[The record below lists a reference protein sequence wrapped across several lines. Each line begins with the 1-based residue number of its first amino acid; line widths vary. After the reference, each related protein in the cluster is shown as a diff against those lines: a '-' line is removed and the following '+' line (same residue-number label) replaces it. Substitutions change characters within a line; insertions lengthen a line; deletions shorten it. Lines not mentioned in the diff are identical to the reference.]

1 MKALRY
7 LFLPIWRMFDFKGTS
22 NRAEYFTHTII
33 SGFVTS
39 AVVLTIIIA
48 NSLVLN
54 WHVVLPPEM
63 LNEEGQPSLWPR
75 IPGQYL
81 ALILIGVIVV
91 MRFPVF
97 ALTIRR
103 HRDQLANPAAYLWFL
118 FFPPAL
124 FFYGFVPTFRDYPVT
139 LPDGTVT
146 TRSTEVIAR
155 QWRNNAIGTVLI
167 ALGIG
172 AVYRGIGNSV
182 GGMELQGGA
191 PVKGRGGEL
200 FHADGSFNNANNI
213 LGGRKAHMRNGRSVR
228 ASHNKYT
235 L

>member
-1 MKALRY
+1 
-7 LFLPIWRMFDFKGTS
+7 MFDFTGTS
-22 NRAEYFTHTII
+22 NRAEYFTHTVV
-33 SGFVTS
+33 SGFFTS
-39 AVVLTIIIA
+39 FVVLTIMIA

-54 WHVVLPPEM
+54 WYVILPPEM
-63 LNEEGQPSLWPR
+63 LNDEGQPSLWPR

-81 ALILIGVIVV
+81 PFFLLALIVV

-103 HRDQLANPAAYLWFL
+103 LRDQLANPAAYLWFL

-146 TRSTEVIAR
+146 MRSRELIAR
-155 QWRNNAIGTVLI
+155 QWRNNAIGAVLI
-167 ALGIG
+167 SLGIG
-172 AVYRGIGNSV
+172 AVVRGMNNSV

-228 ASHNKYT
+228 ASHNKFT